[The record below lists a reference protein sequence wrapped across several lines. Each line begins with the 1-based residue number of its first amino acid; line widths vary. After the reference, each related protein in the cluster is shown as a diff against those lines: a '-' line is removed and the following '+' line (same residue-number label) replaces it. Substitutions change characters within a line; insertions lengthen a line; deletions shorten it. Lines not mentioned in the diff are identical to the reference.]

1 VTKVEMQ
8 ARPNYQEIYEQWL
21 HYQGLEEELAQE
33 LSGISGQPQE
43 IEERFYK
50 DLEFGTGGMRG
61 IMGAG
66 TNRLNVYTVRKA
78 ALGLAG
84 YIKQQG
90 PAAKEMGVVIAYDS
104 RKNSIEF
111 AEAAADVLTN
121 QNINV
126 FLFAEIAPTPLLSY
140 AVRYYQAFAGI
151 MLTASHNP
159 PQYHGLKV
167 YNRLGAQL
175 TEESAQIILLEME
188 KVGNPL
194 SIELPPGQMAP
205 ERKMYVGAEV
215 REAYMDEIKL
225 LLNHPEIIE
234 AHGDQITIVYTPLH
248 GTGQL
253 PVTNM
258 LRRAGFQH
266 VHVVEEQGKP
276 DPLFSTVA
284 SPNPEELAA
293 FDLAVQLALEV
304 NADLV
309 MATDPDADRIGV
321 LVKDGEAYRKLTGN
335 QLGVLLFQ
343 YLLERRYRK
352 GTLPQDGVLVKTI
365 VSTDLASKIAET
377 YGMATEQT
385 LTGFKY
391 IAEKI
396 ETYESLGT
404 HTFLFGFEESYGYLV
419 GDFVR
424 DKDAV
429 QTAVIVAEMG
439 LYYKLQHKNLL
450 QVLEEIYQQHG
461 YYHEDLVS
469 LTLKGI
475 EGLQEMKQMM
485 SKLRMQPPQ
494 AVADQMVEAMEDYQ
508 TGKRQRKDGSSETLA
523 LPQSDVCKFILEDG
537 SWIAVR
543 PSGTEPKIKIYV
555 AATSTSREEAETK
568 TARLKAS
575 FLQILGVQE
584 SQ

>member
-1 VTKVEMQ
+1 MTKVETQ
-8 ARPNYQEIYEQWL
+8 ARTNYRERYEQWL
-21 HYQGLEEELAQE
+21 HYQGLEEELLQE
-33 LSGISGQPQE
+33 LNSISGQPQE

-78 ALGLAG
+78 ALALAG

-90 PAAKEMGVVIAYDS
+90 QEAMQMGVVIAYDTRQHS
-104 RKNSIEF
+104 TLF
-111 AEAAADVLTN
+111 AEAAADVLTS
-121 QNINV
+121 QSINV
-126 FLFAEIAPTPLLSY
+126 FLFAVIAPTPLLSY
-140 AVRYYQAFAGI
+140 AVRYYQAYAGI

-167 YNRLGAQL
+167 YNRLGAQM
-175 TEESAQIILLEME
+175 TEETAQLILQEME

-194 SIELPPGQMAP
+194 AISLSPGQREAN
-205 ERKMYVGAEV
+205 RKVYVGKEV
-215 REAYMDEIKL
+215 REAYMDEIRHL
-225 LLNHPEIIE
+225 LHQPDLIE
-234 AHGDQITIVYTPLH
+234 AHGDQISLVYTPLH
-248 GTGQL
+248 GTGLQ

-258 LRRAGFQH
+258 LQRAGFQH
-266 VHVVEEQGKP
+266 VHVVAQQTLP
-276 DPLFSTVA
+276 DPSFSTVT
-284 SPNPEELAA
+284 SPNPEEMAA
-293 FDLAVQLALEV
+293 FQLAMELALQV

-321 LVKDGEAYRKLTGN
+321 LVKDGDEYHKLTGN
-335 QLGVLLFQ
+335 QLGVLLLH
-343 YLLERRYRK
+343 YVLERRQEK
-352 GTLPQDGVLVKTI
+352 GALPTNGAIVKTI

-377 YGMATEQT
+377 YGVATEQT

-396 ETYESLGT
+396 AGYETDGT
-404 HTFLFGFEESYGYLV
+404 RSFLFGFEESYGYLL

-439 LYYKLQHKNLL
+439 LYYKLQHKSLL

-485 SKLRMQPPQ
+485 SALRAQPPQ
-494 AVADQMVEAMEDYQ
+494 AVANLPVEVLEDYQ
-508 TGKRQRKDGSSETLA
+508 TGLRVRKDGSSERLS
-523 LPQSDVCKFILEDG
+523 LPQSDVCKLILADG

-543 PSGTEPKIKIYV
+543 PSGTEPKMKIYV
-555 AATSTSREEAETK
+555 ASKAATRDEAEMK
-568 TARLKAS
+568 TAALKAS
-575 FLQILGVQE
+575 FLQFLGVQR
-584 SQ
+584 